1 MSNILLA
8 ITCLA
13 LGKLLQN
20 VKQFPEN
27 AAQALNAYVIYV
39 ALPALIVVQI
49 SRITLDPHLLAPV
62 LIAWLVMGASL
73 GCTWWLARRLR
84 WPPPVAGALLLVTT
98 LGNTSFI
105 GFPLIEAH
113 LGAEALPY
121 AILYDQL
128 GTFLALNTLGIAI
141 AHRYS
146 QLDGEFAPQQQ
157 PLLQNMLKFPPFGA
171 LLCGFAL
178 AAVEIPG
185 AAAVVLQRLADTLV
199 PVVMVAVGLQWRL
212 RIPHGEYKLMVF
224 ALLFILLGKPLLAWA
239 LVSLMQLDPLVAKTT
254 VLEAAMPAMIS
265 TGALALTYQ
274 LAPRLVSTI
283 IGYSLMLSFLTVW
296 LWSLV
301 V

>member
-8 ITCLA
+8 ITCLT

-20 VKQFPEN
+20 VKQFPDSS
-27 AAQALNAYVIYV
+27 AHVLNSYVIYV
-39 ALPALIVVQI
+39 ALPALILVQI
-49 SRITLDPHLLAPV
+49 SKITLDADLLAPAA
-62 LIAWLVMGASL
+62 IAWLVMGASA
-73 GCTWWLARRLR
+73 GITWLLARRFQ
-84 WPPPVAGALLLVTT
+84 WTPQVTGALLLVIT

-105 GFPLIEAH
+105 GFPLIDAH
-113 LGAEALPY
+113 LGADALPY

-141 AHRYS
+141 ANHYS
-146 QLDGEFAPQQQ
+146 QIEHAKPE
-157 PLLQNMLKFPPFGA
+157 PLWRKILKFPPFGA

-178 AAVEIPG
+178 GQVEIPG
-185 AAAVVLQRLADTLV
+185 IITIVLQRMADTLV

-212 RIPHGEYKLMVF
+212 RIERTEYKLILF
-224 ALLFILLGKPLLAWA
+224 ALVFILLCKPLLAWI
-239 LVSLMQLDPLVAKTT
+239 LVRLSSLDPLVAKTII
-254 VLEAAMPAMIS
+254 LSAAMPAMIS
-265 TGALALTYQ
+265 TGALAIVYQ

-296 LWSLV
+296 GWSLV